1 MANLCVKIIRK
12 GRPSPPPVLISM
24 RLAEDSGYLERQLND
39 FVRRGL
45 IWVDSRQV
53 LFVWTPPTGDE
64 A

>member
-1 MANLCVKIIRK
+1 
-12 GRPSPPPVLISM
+12 M